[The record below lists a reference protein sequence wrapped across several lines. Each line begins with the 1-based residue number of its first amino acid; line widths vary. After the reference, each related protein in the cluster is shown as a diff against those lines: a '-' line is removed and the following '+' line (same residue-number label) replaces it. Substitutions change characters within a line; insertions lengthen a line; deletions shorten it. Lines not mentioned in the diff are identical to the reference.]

1 MTIAPQLPAAA
12 EFNPTP
18 AHHCE
23 PDAPKPVP
31 VWSCGPVDSGSLW
44 RLPIALGR
52 PLAVAV
58 DTSAALAAL
67 PGRVIELVTVAEQTL
82 TALRAV
88 VVRTNALLEHAEGIT
103 ATAEG
108 ILQAADRAANAA
120 AGTVEQAHTTTDRVI
135 ALLGA
140 YSDALNRLAPM
151 VRRLA
156 DPKRRRCFRASART
170 VAAARQRDGS
180 PGDPP
185 AGSPRRSG
193 SRHEPA
199 A

>member
-1 MTIAPQLPAAA
+1 
-12 EFNPTP
+12 
-18 AHHCE
+18 
-23 PDAPKPVP
+23 
-31 VWSCGPVDSGSLW
+31 VDSGSLW

-88 VVRTNALLEHAEGIT
+88 VVRTNALLERAEGIT

-108 ILQAADRAANAA
+108 ILRAADHAANAA

-140 YSDALNRLAPM
+140 YSDALNRLAP
-151 VRRLA
+151 
-156 DPKRRRCFRASART
+156 RCGAWPTPPTQATSMLLCSCS
-170 VAAARQRDGS
+170 DGCRSS
-180 PGDPP
+180 PTRWVTRW
-185 AGSPRRSG
+185 SPCWVTSKKWF
-193 SRHEPA
+193 PT
-199 A
+199 

>member
-44 RLPIALGR
+44 RLPIALRR

-58 DTSAALAAL
+58 DTSAELAAL

-82 TALRAV
+82 TALRTV
-88 VVRTNALLEHAEGIT
+88 VVRTPALPGGAEGIT

-108 ILQAADRAANAA
+108 VLRAADRA

-135 ALLGA
+135 ALLG
-140 YSDALNRLAPM
+140 
-151 VRRLA
+151 
-156 DPKRRRCFRASART
+156 RA
-170 VAAARQRDGS
+170 Q
-180 PGDPP
+180 PP
-185 AGSPRRSG
+185 AT
-193 SRHEPA
+193 
-199 A
+199 